1 MITRTFGAAIVASIA
16 VGTSSEAGF
25 VQIRD
30 APGGEHANGYP
41 GGPLLPGTGSN
52 VNGSFSNGSNG
63 PMYMGTWALEADY
76 GSGFGPLI
84 TYCIEPN
91 QNISFGFHPED
102 TVGATYNT
110 ETLVSAGFTPTEA
123 GYAGILWAN
132 AFADSQ
138 TSALKSAAFQS
149 VLWELSEDNV
159 INLLSGNFRLNAA
172 TQPADAVHALAQT
185 WINNII
191 GGTWTNSVELIAL
204 TSPNSQDFIT
214 TVIPA
219 PGALALLMLAGL
231 VGRSSRRRH

>member
-1 MITRTFGAAIVASIA
+1 MITRKFGAAIVASIA
-16 VGTSSEAGF
+16 VGTSTHAAL

-30 APGGEHANGYP
+30 APGGEHANGNP
-41 GGPLLPGTGSN
+41 NGPLLPGTGSN

-63 PMYMGTWALEADY
+63 AMYMGTWSLEADY

-91 QNISFGFHPED
+91 QNISFGFHPTD
-102 TVGATYNT
+102 TVGATYTT
-110 ETLVSAGFTPTEA
+110 ESLVDAGFTPTEA
-123 GYAGILWAN
+123 GYMGILWAN

-138 TSALKSAAFQS
+138 TSAVKSAAFQS
-149 VLWELSEDNV
+149 VLWEFSEDNT

-172 TQPADAVHALAQT
+172 TQPADAVYALAQS

-191 GGTWTNSVELIAL
+191 GGQWTSSVELIAL

-219 PGALALLMLAGL
+219 PGALALLALAGL
-231 VGRSSRRRH
+231 AGRPGRRR